1 MDIILPCF
9 LRVQRGLSDASHI
22 QALFE
27 RLKNSSEHVEL
38 TEAER
43 QSILD
48 LPNPDA
54 LSANLGSAT
63 HLQRHVLLERAAS
76 APDQLTPRELDLL
89 KHRYWL
95 DKTISETRTLARV
108 GGGLDGSHGYKGGHC
123 ERLVSR
129 FEQLRAPYYDIN
141 EYDALTNA
149 REESL
154 RRWRASIKR
163 RTEESLQR
171 TLVSSKCPPWAKR
184 LLGEQ
189 GLEKFWGFAKFMN
202 PATALEYDMETYE
215 AYVDDL
221 LDHAKDSAGLEAL
234 GRKFSIDPLE
244 WPKNDE
250 TLERGSN
257 SDPIEEQ
264 RDHNI
269 EHDHD
274 DARDDGNALSIDLE
288 DERLQQIDNRD
299 LARAEE
305 DEDASRGQDSTTA
318 KNSLNTE
325 VVAWVDDEDDDDL
338 RARFEMLRRQFRSIR
353 ERGDLGED
361 VLSNVFIVMEDACAH
376 VLFEADNADS
386 VWVWAVD
393 PDYNETTAGE
403 VRDESSQRLYR
414 GFLRVRLQ
422 QLVDK
427 FFEARKYHAEE
438 YPMSA
443 LWQAAQRSLNRAFV
457 STKRKEQ
464 RRKIRRD
471 PRIGSVLGLSQFK

>member
-1 MDIILPCF
+1 MDLIVLSF
-9 LRVQRGLSDASHI
+9 VRVQRELSDSSQI

-27 RLKNSSEHVEL
+27 RLENSSDYLEL

-48 LPNPDA
+48 FPNSDTV
-54 LSANLGSAT
+54 SANLGSAT
-63 HLQRHVLLERAAS
+63 HLQKHVLLERAAS
-76 APDQLTPRELDLL
+76 APDKLTPRELDLL

-95 DKTISETRTLARV
+95 DKTISEMRTLARV
-108 GGGLDGSHGYKGGHC
+108 GGILDGSHGHKGGHC

-129 FEQLRAPYYDIN
+129 LEQLRAPYYDLN
-141 EYDALTNA
+141 EYDALINA

-154 RRWRASIKR
+154 RRWRASIER

-171 TLVSSKCPPWAKR
+171 TLASSKCPPWAKR

-189 GLEKFWGFAKFMN
+189 GLEKFWGFAKFVD
-202 PATALEYDMETYE
+202 PAAAQEYDMETYG
-215 AYVDDL
+215 AHADNL
-221 LDHAKDSAGLEAL
+221 LDHAKYSAGLEAL
-234 GRKFSIDPLE
+234 GQNFSIEPLD

-264 RDHNI
+264 RDHDI
-269 EHDHD
+269 KHDHD

-288 DERLQQIDNRD
+288 DERLQQIDDRD
-299 LARAEE
+299 LARFEE
-305 DEDASRGQDSTTA
+305 DEDASREPDSTTA
-318 KNSLNTE
+318 KNSVNTE

-338 RARFEMLRRQFRSIR
+338 QARLDMLRRHFRSIR

-361 VLSNVFIVMEDACAH
+361 VLSNVFIVMDDACAH
-376 VLFEADNADS
+376 ALFEADNADS

-393 PDYNETTAGE
+393 PDYDESTAGE
-403 VRDESSQRLYR
+403 VKDESLQRLYR

-464 RRKIRRD
+464 RRKIRQD
-471 PRIGSVLGLSQFK
+471 PRIGSVLGPSHFK